1 VGAGVKRRRGGLGPL
16 VGAYVA
22 YGGFWGVWVVVFAD
36 FVAAH
41 GLTPGGL
48 SLEFTTLAV
57 TAVAVMALLAPRLE
71 PLPRRASVALA
82 LALNG
87 VGVLAVGV
95 ASTEWLLPAFA
106 LLGVGTGLV
115 DVFVNAAGHEIEE
128 ASGAAVLQW
137 VHSAYGIGGFVG
149 ALGAGLALTGGST
162 VGAVILGAAA
172 LQLAA
177 AGAAWSSAALRT
189 SGDPERAADAFSLR
203 AFRRWPALLIPGL
216 VVMFA
221 FFVEGS
227 MDVWSVIFLR
237 RTLGASIL
245 GGAAGFA
252 AFALAIAVGRAFAA
266 RILFGMGYRRTILV
280 AGLGS
285 LGSGLVAVLAPNPVV
300 AGVAFLG
307 LGFFLSA
314 AAPAAF
320 GVAGGA
326 TPRGGLA
333 IAAVTTVGYAGFV
346 FGPPVMGWLADA
358 VSLRA
363 TMVALVV
370 VSFGIVAVAAVPGR
384 RLWKAEPEREVEYP
398 AVP

>member
-1 VGAGVKRRRGGLGPL
+1 VIAGALLSLDVS
-16 VGAYVA
+16 
-22 YGGFWGVWVVVFAD
+22 
-36 FVAAH
+36 FVAV
-41 GLTPGGL
+41 L
-48 SLEFTTLAV
+48 TLA
-57 TAVAVMALLAPRLE
+57 AVVQGLAALASARAPALRFAAAPEERSEAVVSLSALVRWPHLIFPAVIVMA
-71 PLPRRASVALA
+71 
-82 LALNG
+82 
-87 VGVLAVGV
+87 
-95 ASTEWLLPAFA
+95 
-106 LLGVGTGLV
+106 
-115 DVFVNAAGHEIEE
+115 
-128 ASGAAVLQW
+128 
-137 VHSAYGIGGFVG
+137 
-149 ALGAGLALTGGST
+149 
-162 VGAVILGAAA
+162 
-172 LQLAA
+172 
-177 AGAAWSSAALRT
+177 
-189 SGDPERAADAFSLR
+189 
-203 AFRRWPALLIPGL
+203 
-216 VVMFA
+216 A
-221 FFVEGS
+221 FFIEGS